1 MPRNNI
7 KNYLNLSQNV
17 KHAECQRLTIHMQV
31 VNWEASTNHGSTNAL
46 HVFIS
51 VANGCHPTTYN
62 CVLHFILTLVSLVT
76 MQKIHNSSCVAEQGN
91 GMKGRKIARSVCDFM
106 KSTNIVRDSKKISKN
121 GIWDLRILLWT
132 FYLFIFNLAL
142 PTRAGSP
149 QQHMPITVGPFC
161 LTHPV
166 NFPCGRKPEYPEE
179 THDFRQSVGFYSFHM
194 RTGFESHW
202 ESSHWD
208 LNLRPQRWKA
218 SALTT
223 WPPKP
228 L

>member
-1 MPRNNI
+1 
-7 KNYLNLSQNV
+7 
-17 KHAECQRLTIHMQV
+17 
-31 VNWEASTNHGSTNAL
+31 
-46 HVFIS
+46 
-51 VANGCHPTTYN
+51 
-62 CVLHFILTLVSLVT
+62 
-76 MQKIHNSSCVAEQGN
+76 
-91 GMKGRKIARSVCDFM
+91 
-106 KSTNIVRDSKKISKN
+106 
-121 GIWDLRILLWT
+121 
-132 FYLFIFNLAL
+132 L

-179 THDFRQSVGFYSFHM
+179 THDFWQSVDFYSFHM

-218 SALTT
+218 SIQILWIYYGFSGAIVNFKVWISHFFPSVHALSVIRHSAVA
-223 WPPKP
+223 WLASCFVSDNHSCSFIKQY
-228 L
+228 LMNVINICSVVVLY

>member
-1 MPRNNI
+1 MLFQQLVNEMSPQQACSKLVNKLWQCYSNT
-7 KNYLNLSQNV
+7 
-17 KHAECQRLTIHMQV
+17 CQQD
-31 VNWEASTNHGSTNAL
+31 
-46 HVFIS
+46 VFAIS
-51 VANGCHPTTYN
+51 
-62 CVLHFILTLVSLVT
+62 
-76 MQKIHNSSCVAEQGN
+76 
-91 GMKGRKIARSVCDFM
+91 
-106 KSTNIVRDSKKISKN
+106 
-121 GIWDLRILLWT
+121 
-132 FYLFIFNLAL
+132 LFIYLAL

-179 THDFRQSVGFYSFHM
+179 THDFRQSVDFYSFHM

-208 LNLRPQRWKA
+208 LNLWLQRWKA

-228 L
+228 LCSKLVNKLWQCCSNNLSTRCLLNSFVSSMLTSCENAVSTTCQQDVSSTGL

>member
-1 MPRNNI
+1 MFYWGGSYDVHGQFTARPDD
-7 KNYLNLSQNV
+7 NV
-17 KHAECQRLTIHMQV
+17 VML
-31 VNWEASTNHGSTNAL
+31 
-46 HVFIS
+46 
-51 VANGCHPTTYN
+51 
-62 CVLHFILTLVSLVT
+62 
-76 MQKIHNSSCVAEQGN
+76 
-91 GMKGRKIARSVCDFM
+91 
-106 KSTNIVRDSKKISKN
+106 
-121 GIWDLRILLWT
+121 LLWCAT
-132 FYLFIFNLAL
+132 VHDYITKPSARPEDDLFIYLAL

-166 NFPCGRKPEYPEE
+166 NFPCGRKPEYAEE
-179 THDFRQSVGFYSFHM
+179 THDFRQSVDFYSFHV

-223 WPPKP
+223 WPLKP
-228 L
+228 LYQPCCYYLLFSTRVTTYSADISLHVCNYLLRKL

>member
-1 MPRNNI
+1 MQSVFRPA
-7 KNYLNLSQNV
+7 V
-17 KHAECQRLTIHMQV
+17 KSMAIFLI
-31 VNWEASTNHGSTNAL
+31 STL
-46 HVFIS
+46 
-51 VANGCHPTTYN
+51 
-62 CVLHFILTLVSLVT
+62 
-76 MQKIHNSSCVAEQGN
+76 
-91 GMKGRKIARSVCDFM
+91 
-106 KSTNIVRDSKKISKN
+106 
-121 GIWDLRILLWT
+121 
-132 FYLFIFNLAL
+132 LFIYLAL

-166 NFPCGRKPEYPEE
+166 NFPCGRKPEHPEE
-179 THDFRQSVGFYSFHM
+179 THDFRQSVDFYSFHT

-228 L
+228 LYKSSWDQCVPWKYENSAICKTIVLGKLCWSSWTGLHPAWPFPLKLRKISTDRNFFENIIV

>member
-1 MPRNNI
+1 M
-7 KNYLNLSQNV
+7 K
-17 KHAECQRLTIHMQV
+17 
-31 VNWEASTNHGSTNAL
+31 
-46 HVFIS
+46 
-51 VANGCHPTTYN
+51 
-62 CVLHFILTLVSLVT
+62 FILW
-76 MQKIHNSSCVAEQGN
+76 NF
-91 GMKGRKIARSVCDFM
+91 CDCITI
-106 KSTNIVRDSKKISKN
+106 KS
-121 GIWDLRILLWT
+121 IL
-132 FYLFIFNLAL
+132 FPYLFIYLAL

-149 QQHMPITVGPFC
+149 QQHMPVAVGPFC

-179 THDFRQSVGFYSFHM
+179 THDFRQSVDFYSFHM

-223 WPPKP
+223 WPPNHTISIAWKLQVVWKLDFPTVFMHWIKIHTTSIIP
-228 L
+228 LPFTDLPVPYRSPKVLTWLNKTSKWLRVAPQSI